1 MRLKILTFFLKQSF
15 MTPFHGW
22 GSTASRP
29 QSIRGGRNSWYS
41 FYRPW
46 KDERLNWPSTGFR
59 VFEAHFL
66 ISLILS
72 FLTYPALISVPK
84 YYSTIIA
91 VHKMLVMNWEQKLL
105 ASCFC
110 LFIFRTLQQFRI
122 SRSFAITIVKVKG
135 TIIQI
140 WKSHYMF

>member
-1 MRLKILTFFLKQSF
+1 MA
-15 MTPFHGW
+15 PFHGW

-41 FYRPW
+41 FYRPR
-46 KDERLNWPSTGFR
+46 KDERLNRPSTGFR

-91 VHKMLVMNWEQKLL
+91 VHKMLVMN
-105 ASCFC
+105 
-110 LFIFRTLQQFRI
+110 
-122 SRSFAITIVKVKG
+122 
-135 TIIQI
+135 
-140 WKSHYMF
+140 